1 MSQEIENNVLD
12 LVKHKGF
19 YLYEQMN
26 DFEKF
31 KEELPSKE
39 MFYSS
44 LADIKISDKEYDHF
58 LNVWDKF
65 EMRTTKD
72 YQDCYSKYDVL
83 LLSDVFE
90 KFRFNS
96 LKNYGLCPS
105 HYLSAPG

>member
-12 LVKHKGF
+12 LVKHQGF

-44 LADIKISDKEYDHF
+44 LADIKISDKEHDHF

-65 EMRTTKD
+65 EMKTTKD
-72 YQDCYSKYDVL
+72 YQDCYLKYDVFIIIWC
-83 LLSDVFE
+83 VW
-90 KFRFNS
+90 KI
-96 LKNYGLCPS
+96 
-105 HYLSAPG
+105 